1 MSKYQPVDP
10 AIVGAAG
17 ASVVAGL
24 IWKLVEK
31 GTLTKQDALD
41 IYEPIIRAKDAKAQ
55 IGHMQIG
62 DSETEFAVQ
71 DILVAMVERLNR
83 KFPD

>member
-10 AIVGAAG
+10 AIMGAAG

-24 IWKLVEK
+24 IWKLIEK
-31 GTLTKQDALD
+31 GILSKQDALD
-41 IYEPIIRAKDAKAQ
+41 IYNPIIRAKEAKAQ
-55 IGHMQIG
+55 LGERQLG
-62 DSETEFAVQ
+62 DSETEFAIQ
-71 DILVAMVERLNR
+71 DILVAMVEGLNR